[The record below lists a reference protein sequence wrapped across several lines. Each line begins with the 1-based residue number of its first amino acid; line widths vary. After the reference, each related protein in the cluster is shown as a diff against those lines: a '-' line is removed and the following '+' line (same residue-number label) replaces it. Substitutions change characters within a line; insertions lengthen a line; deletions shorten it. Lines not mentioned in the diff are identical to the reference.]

1 MVAEQTRDEV
11 ETEEALA
18 RLQIMQARENRYLA
32 ELELAR
38 ATAVLDQHTITSP
51 IDEAWWS
58 SASSR
63 RVNIPM
69 TARS

>member
-1 MVAEQTRDEV
+1 MADRHRDEV
-11 ETEEALA
+11 EIEEALA
-18 RLQIMQARENRYLA
+18 ELQIMQGVNRYLA

-38 ATAVLDQHTITSP
+38 ATALLDQHTITSP
-51 IDEAWWS
+51 MMAWWS